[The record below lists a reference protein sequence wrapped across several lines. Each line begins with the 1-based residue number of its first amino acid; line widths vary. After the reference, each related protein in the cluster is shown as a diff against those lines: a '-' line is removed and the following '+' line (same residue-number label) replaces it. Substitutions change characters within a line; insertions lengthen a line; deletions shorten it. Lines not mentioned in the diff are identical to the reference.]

1 MRKRQKVEAELPGV
15 CVDLGEDDGDAADD
29 RVEDE
34 GEYYPRPRLISGSED
49 NVDEVSEEVG
59 HRGDQDHVGA
69 PEFI

>member
-1 MRKRQKVEAELPGV
+1 M
-15 CVDLGEDDGDAADD
+15 GEDDGDAADD

-34 GEYYPRPRLISGSED
+34 GEYYPRLRRISGSED